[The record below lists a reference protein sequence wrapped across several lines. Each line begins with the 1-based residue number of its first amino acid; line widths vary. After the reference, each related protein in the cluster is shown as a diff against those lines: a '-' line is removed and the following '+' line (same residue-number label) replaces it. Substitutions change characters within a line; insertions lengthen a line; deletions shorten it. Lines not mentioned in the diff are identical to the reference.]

1 MLDLKLL
8 LLLNLLSFSLQD
20 KHCLVTF
27 EGCYEKGEATEP
39 EYESQSEIAHC
50 VYEYEE
56 GKCDYCED
64 DYLVS
69 HDEQKCIPFKNCY
82 QLDEGDKKC
91 LYCKEGFLPN
101 SDGQCERSTCSKKN
115 GDVCTSCYEGYYLK
129 ENQCQKITLPYCVE
143 VLNSN
148 ENKCERCLKGISKSN
163 GECVAP
169 EKIIKGCVDYDTK
182 GKCTECDED
191 FYTFNN
197 GNCNFN
203 GCPTGQTKIEGCGM
217 CEVGFYFDED
227 ELLCVGYDGTKD
239 TSKGMGIKYAL
250 LALVIFSL
258 I

>member
-27 EGCYEKGEATEP
+27 EACYVKGADTEP
-39 EYESQSEIAHC
+39 DNESQSEIAHC

-64 DYLVS
+64 DYAVS
-69 HDEQKCIPFKNCY
+69 YDEQKCIPFKNCER
-82 QLDEGDKKC
+82 LGEGDKKC
-91 LYCKEGFLPN
+91 IECEEDFLLN
-101 SDGQCERSTCSKKN
+101 SDGQCERSTCSEKN
-115 GDVCTSCYEGYYLK
+115 GEVCTSCNEGYYLK

-143 VLNSN
+143 VSDSN
-148 ENKCERCLKGISKSN
+148 ENECVDCLEGISISN

-169 EKIIKGCVDYDTK
+169 EKIIKGCEKYDIN
-182 GKCTECDED
+182 GKCTECAD

-203 GCPTGQTKIEGCGM
+203 GCSKGLTKIKYCGM